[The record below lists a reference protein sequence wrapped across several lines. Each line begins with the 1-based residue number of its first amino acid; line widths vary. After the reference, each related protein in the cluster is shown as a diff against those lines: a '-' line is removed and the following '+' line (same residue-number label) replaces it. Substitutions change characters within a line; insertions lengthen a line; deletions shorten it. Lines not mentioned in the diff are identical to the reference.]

1 MARQQSYDR
10 ISQERSRRPDWSRRL
25 LRRRLDRGRLPQR
38 CHRSATNA
46 IAGIATTD
54 RPGPDHPRGSSRRV
68 WAPITYPT
76 PLRACQG
83 EHSSALAGQVPQ
95 YAANGVLGAARAA
108 PRPRTL
114 GCGRERKSRPD
125 CRTGDGAAAT
135 SAGLGPRG
143 RSDSRDRADRFV
155 GCALPPGACV
165 PMHTMRSAIGVE
177 LLVVVPSRHVVALG
191 GPPQPRDCGSVPGL
205 SFRGR

>member
-1 MARQQSYDR
+1 LARQQSYDR

-114 GCGRERKSRPD
+114 GCGRERESRPD

-143 RSDSRDRADRFV
+143 ALGFTRLRGPVRWLRVAAGRVRAYAHHALRDRR
-155 GCALPPGACV
+155 GA
-165 PMHTMRSAIGVE
+165 A
-177 LLVVVPSRHVVALG
+177 G
-191 GPPQPRDCGSVPGL
+191 GRPQQARRRTGWPAPTTRLRKRAGPVL
-205 SFRGR
+205 